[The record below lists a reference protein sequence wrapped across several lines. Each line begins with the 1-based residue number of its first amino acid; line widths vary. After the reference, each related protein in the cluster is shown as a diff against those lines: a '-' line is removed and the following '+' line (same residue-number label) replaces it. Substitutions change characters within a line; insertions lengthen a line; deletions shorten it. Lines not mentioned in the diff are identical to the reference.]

1 MVATYLFAMSASIS
15 LVRLTSGV
23 IQLILMIVPKA
34 ATYPNQ
40 SKRPWHPSYGERRM
54 DRSPSTSFPFL
65 GRFECTALTI
75 AQITA
80 TAISSTP
87 IPPSRNTKNCFG
99 SLAHHQRFIGTCMP
113 QSSVTTP
120 MKHVNTPSAMVE
132 PLLPEGLMMSSPVC
146 RFLRPSFAPAA
157 EAV

>member
-54 DRSPSTSFPFL
+54 DRRRPH
-65 GRFECTALTI
+65 RFH
-75 AQITA
+75 
-80 TAISSTP
+80 SW
-87 IPPSRNTKNCFG
+87 
-99 SLAHHQRFIGTCMP
+99 
-113 QSSVTTP
+113 V
-120 MKHVNTPSAMVE
+120 
-132 PLLPEGLMMSSPVC
+132 GLN
-146 RFLRPSFAPAA
+146 APR
-157 EAV
+157 